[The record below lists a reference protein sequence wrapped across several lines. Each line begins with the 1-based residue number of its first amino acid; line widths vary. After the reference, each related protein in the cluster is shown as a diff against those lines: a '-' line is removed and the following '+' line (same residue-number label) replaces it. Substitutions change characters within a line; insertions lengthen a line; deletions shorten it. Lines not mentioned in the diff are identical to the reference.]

1 MVWGEM
7 KHRREIFNIFV
18 EIKDDFNGF
27 LYSVKRFLVYIVV
40 RTVENDEDFPYFL
53 KIDSLGYCSKKA
65 ELKLCCL
72 SILILFFF
80 LLSFPS
86 YYA

>member
-7 KHRREIFNIFV
+7 KHRREICNIFV

-40 RTVENDEDFPYFL
+40 RTVENDEDFPYF
-53 KIDSLGYCSKKA
+53 KN
-65 ELKLCCL
+65 
-72 SILILFFF
+72 
-80 LLSFPS
+80 
-86 YYA
+86 

>member
-40 RTVENDEDFPYFL
+40 RTVENDEDFP
-53 KIDSLGYCSKKA
+53 
-65 ELKLCCL
+65 
-72 SILILFFF
+72 
-80 LLSFPS
+80 
-86 YYA
+86 